1 MVISVEGYDWNC
13 PQHITPRFT
22 EAEIAAATAPL
33 REEIARLQ
41 ELLDNR
47 GRADGDPK
55 LVTVM

>member
-1 MVISVEGYDWNC
+1 MISVEGYDWNC